1 MHSNMKLFLA
11 IIITCCFT
19 LIAIAAQNPEQAELT
34 DFNDAMLEEQLVYP
48 DWFKLSSGDLNDDLK
63 ESLAEGKIGLIVYF
77 GQKRCA
83 YCEQFLG
90 VNLGITDIQKYI
102 RENYNIVPID
112 IWGIDEL
119 KDTDGKFYSERELSI
134 RYKTNFTPSLVFYD
148 REGKPVFRLRGYH
161 TPYRFRAALKYV
173 VEGFYKKESFRD
185 YLARAESGLFFMTGG
200 LNERDFFIK
209 PPYNLKQTIKKSGS
223 SLAVFFEQGSCHA
236 CDLLHS
242 DPLNNDLT
250 IAEIE
255 KIKAVQLDMWA
266 DTPLVTPDGTKTTA
280 KAWAKDL
287 GLFYAPTLVFF
298 DTNGK
303 EVIRI
308 DSVVK
313 FYRLLGVLDYINNR
327 GYATDDNYQTWR
339 LKQRKTN

>member
-11 IIITCCFT
+11 IIITSCFT
-19 LIAIAAQNPEQAELT
+19 LTAIAAQNSEQAKFT
-34 DFNDAMLEEQLVYP
+34 DFDDAMLEEQLVYP
-48 DWFKLSSGDLNDDLK
+48 DWFRLSSGDLNDDLK
-63 ESLAEGKIGLIVYF
+63 ESLLEGKIGLIVYF

-83 YCEQFLG
+83 YCEQFLE

-102 RENYNIVPID
+102 RENYNIIPVD

-119 KDTDGKFYSERELSI
+119 KDTDGNIYSERELSI
-134 RYKTNFTPSLVFYD
+134 QYKTNFTPSLVFYG

-173 VEGFYKKESFRD
+173 VEGFYKNETFRD
-185 YLARAESGLFFMTGG
+185 YLARAESGLFFMLGG
-200 LNERDFFIK
+200 LNERDFFLK
-209 PPYNLKQTIKKSGS
+209 PPYNIKQTIKNSGKP
-223 SLAVFFEQGSCHA
+223 LAVFFEQGSCHA

-242 DPLNNDLT
+242 GPLNNDQTLSEIKKMNT
-250 IAEIE
+250 I
-255 KIKAVQLDMWA
+255 QLDMWA
-266 DTPLVTPDGTKTTA
+266 DTPLVTPDGIKTTA
-280 KAWAKDL
+280 KAWANDL

-298 DTNGK
+298 NTNGE

-313 FYRLLGVLDYINNR
+313 FYRLLGVLDYINNH
-327 GYATDDNYQTWR
+327 GYATGDNYQTWR
-339 LKQRKTN
+339 LKRRKTN